1 MHKKK
6 APSGPPGRGAAAA
19 RQLGLLVD
27 FSPDGMMIPE
37 DGVNDADLEAEF
49 MALVG
54 AQPPQELKSKAP
66 LPMETIEKMASLCMK
81 DMDEGEEEEDDDDDD
96 DVEDDDELLAE
107 LNEVLGEREEPQ
119 DTQSLPLAKSP
130 GLLQPKVSPS
140 SAGME
145 TTLAERL
152 AMYQTAITNAK
163 QAGDSSKVRR
173 YERGVKTLENMLV
186 SVKKGRSINEDD
198 IPPPVAMGKSLTPPL
213 EIPPTQS
220 TIPTQPPE
228 RQLPAVPPKTLSVP
242 ASHGSGVT
250 EKPVSVAS
258 PVSSGSGSPES
269 LTLLQERQ
277 REYKRAAL
285 RSKQEGNSEAA
296 TKYYRV
302 AKSFDAV
309 LEAMT
314 RGEAVD
320 LSRLPPPPD
329 QMLKTLPSPGLQP
342 RASTPGAST
351 VSPSMPEMPPPPRAL
366 LEALEQRMERYRVA
380 AGQARDKGDDRK
392 ARMHDRIV
400 KQYQDAIRA
409 HKSGRSV
416 DVAELPV
423 PPGFPPIQGL
433 ETATPTQQSLV
444 GVLETAMRLAN
455 QDEEEE
461 ETKKPS
467 THSLPSPQP
476 KVQASRPSIPGPGPA
491 GKVAVK
497 GSTKAQQQL
506 AFLEGRKKQL
516 LQAAVRAKQKN
527 DLEGAKLFLRQ
538 AKGLEPMLE
547 ASVNGLPVDITKV
560 PPAPVNKE
568 DFTLVQRPGAAISL
582 EEAGHYAELT
592 KLMRQQHEMCLK
604 YSNQFTHLGNV
615 VETSKFEKMA
625 EDCKK
630 SMEILKQAHS
640 RGFPLPKFHYEQ
652 RTFSVVKIFPELSS
666 SDMVLFIVK
675 GINLPTP
682 PGLSPSDLDTF
693 VRFDFPY
700 PNAEEAQKD
709 KTNVIKNTASPE
721 FKEQFKLFIQ
731 RGHRG
736 FKRAIQTKGI
746 KFEVM
751 HKGGLFKPDR
761 ALGTAQLK
769 LEGLESA
776 CEIREILEI
785 LDGRRPTGG
794 RLEVMVRLREP
805 LTSQQL
811 DTVTERWLVIDPLP
825 PTAVPKAKAPPI
837 PVQGRDQGGKS
848 ARSLQSLSVMAFDRE
863 RLERKIVAYKQARRV
878 VPGELAQQYQDL
890 VQHSQWQRAQLEQ
903 GGSGIRRE
911 YHTQL
916 ERYLQYYTEAAR
928 RLGSDGNRDAAKE
941 ALYKRNLVVEREV
954 RAWGW

>member
-6 APSGPPGRGAAAA
+6 APPVPPGRGAASA

-37 DGVNDADLEAEF
+37 DSDHDADLEAEF

-54 AQPPQELKSKAP
+54 AQLPQELKSKAP

-81 DMDEGEEEEDDDDDD
+81 DLDEGEGEEDDD

-107 LNEVLGEREEPQ
+107 LNEVLGEREKPQ
-119 DTQSLPLAKSP
+119 DSQSLPLAKSP
-130 GLLQPKVSPS
+130 SLPQPKVSPS

-186 SVKKGRSINEDD
+186 SVKKGRSINEED
-198 IPPPVAMGKSLTPPL
+198 IPPPVAVGKSLMPTPEAPPMQSATPTPP
-213 EIPPTQS
+213 PQH
-220 TIPTQPPE
+220 
-228 RQLPAVPPKTLSVP
+228 QLPTVPPKTLPVP
-242 ASHGSGVT
+242 PSHGSGVT
-250 EKPVSVAS
+250 EKPVPIAS
-258 PVSSGSGSPES
+258 PLSSGVGSPGS
-269 LTLLQERQ
+269 LVLLQERQ
-277 REYKRAAL
+277 QEYKRAAL
-285 RSKQEGNSEAA
+285 RSKQEGNLEAA
-296 TKYYRV
+296 SKYFRV

-309 LEAMT
+309 LEAMA

-329 QMLKTLPSPGLQP
+329 QMSRTLPSPGLQP
-342 RASTPGAST
+342 HASTPGTGT
-351 VSPSMPEMPPPPRAL
+351 VSPSMPEMPPPPRTL

-380 AGQARDKGDDRK
+380 SGQAKDKGDDRK

-433 ETATPTQQSLV
+433 EAATPTQQSLV

-455 QDEEEE
+455 QDEDVE

-476 KVQASRPSIPGPGPA
+476 KPQTPRAPGPGTGPP

-516 LQAAVRAKQKN
+516 LQAALRAKQKN

-547 ASVNGLPVDITKV
+547 ASINGLPVDITKV

-568 DFTLVQRPGAAISL
+568 DFTLAQRPGAAISL
-582 EEAGHYAELT
+582 EEASHYAELT

-682 PGLSPSDLDTF
+682 QGVSPSDLDAF

-746 KFEVM
+746 KFEVV

-761 ALGTAQLK
+761 TLGTAQLK
-769 LEGLESA
+769 LEALESA

-825 PTAVPKAKAPPI
+825 LVAAPKAKAPPI
-837 PVQGRDQGGKS
+837 PAPGRDHGGKP
-848 ARSLQSLSVMAFDRE
+848 ANSLRSLSVMAFDRE
-863 RLERKIVAYKQARRV
+863 RLERKIVAYEQARRA
-878 VPGELAQQYQDL
+878 VPRDLAQKYQDL

-903 GGSGIRRE
+903 GGPGIRRE
-911 YHTQL
+911 YHAQL
-916 ERYLQYYTEAAR
+916 EGYLQYYTEAAR

-941 ALYKRNLVVEREV
+941 ALYKRNLVERELQQL
-954 RAWGW
+954 RR

>member
-6 APSGPPGRGAAAA
+6 AAPRPPGRGAATA

-37 DGVNDADLEAEF
+37 DSDSGDLEAEF

-81 DMDEGEEEEDDDDDD
+81 DLDEEEGEEDDD

-107 LNEVLGEREEPQ
+107 LNEVLGEREESQ
-119 DTQSLPLAKSP
+119 DTQSLPLDKSLSLP
-130 GLLQPKVSPS
+130 QPKVSPS
-140 SAGME
+140 SSGME

-186 SVKKGRSINEDD
+186 SVKKGRSINEED
-198 IPPPVAMGKSLTPPL
+198 IPPPVAVGKSLTPTP
-213 EIPPTQS
+213 EVPPTQS
-220 TIPTQPPE
+220 TIPTQPT
-228 RQLPAVPPKTLSVP
+228 RQQLPSVPPKTLSVP
-242 ASHGSGVT
+242 PSYGSGLT
-250 EKPVSVAS
+250 EKPVPVTS
-258 PVSSGSGSPES
+258 PVSSGAGPGS
-269 LTLLQERQ
+269 LALLQERQ
-277 REYKRAAL
+277 LAYKRAAL
-285 RSKQEGNSEAA
+285 HSKQEGDSEAA
-296 TKYYRV
+296 AKYYRV

-329 QMLKTLPSPGLQP
+329 QMLKTLPSPGPQP
-342 RASTPGAST
+342 PASTSGTAT
-351 VSPSMPEMPPPPRAL
+351 VSPSMPEMPPPPRTL

-380 AGQARDKGDDRK
+380 AGQAKDKGDDRK

-433 ETATPTQQSLV
+433 EAATPTQQSLV

-461 ETKKPS
+461 ETKKLS

-476 KVQASRPSIPGPGPA
+476 KPQAPRPSVPGTGPA

-497 GSTKAQQQL
+497 GSPRAQQQL

-516 LQAAVRAKQKN
+516 LQAALRAKQKN

-547 ASVNGLPVDITKV
+547 ASLNGLPVDITKV

-568 DFTLVQRPGAAISL
+568 DFTLAQRPGAAISL
-582 EEAGHYAELT
+582 EEAGRYAELT

-666 SDMVLFIVK
+666 SDMLLFIVK

-682 PGLSPSDLDTF
+682 PGVSPSDLDAF

-709 KTNVIKNTASPE
+709 RTSVVKSAASPE

-746 KFEVM
+746 KFEVV

-761 ALGTAQLK
+761 TLGTAQLK

-825 PTAVPKAKAPPI
+825 PMAAPKAKAPPI
-837 PVQGRDQGGKS
+837 PASGRDQGGNRP
-848 ARSLQSLSVMAFDRE
+848 ARNLQSLSIMAFDRE
-863 RLERKIVAYKQARRV
+863 RLERKIVAYKQTRRA

-890 VQHSQWQRAQLEQ
+890 VQHSQWQRSQLEQ
-903 GGSGIRRE
+903 GGPGIRRE
-911 YHTQL
+911 YHAQL

-941 ALYKRNLVVEREV
+941 ALYKRNLVERELQQL
-954 RAWGW
+954 RR

>member
-6 APSGPPGRGAAAA
+6 APPGPPGRGAAAA

-37 DGVNDADLEAEF
+37 DSDNDADLEAEF

-81 DMDEGEEEEDDDDDD
+81 DLDEGEGEEEDD

-107 LNEVLGEREEPQ
+107 LNEVLGEREETQ
-119 DTQSLPLAKSP
+119 DTQSLPMAKSP
-130 GLLQPKVSPS
+130 NLLQPKISPS
-140 SAGME
+140 SADME
-145 TTLAERL
+145 ATLAERL
-152 AMYQTAITNAK
+152 TMYQTAIINAK
-163 QAGDSSKVRR
+163 HAGDSSKVRR
-173 YERGVKTLENMLV
+173 YERGVKTLENLLV
-186 SVKKGRSINEDD
+186 SVKKGRNINEED
-198 IPPPVAMGKSLTPPL
+198 IPPPVAVGKSPVPTPEVLPM
-213 EIPPTQS
+213 QS
-220 TIPTQPPE
+220 IIPTQPSQH
-228 RQLPAVPPKTLSVP
+228 QLPVAPPKTLPVP
-242 ASHGSGVT
+242 PNHGSGVT
-250 EKPVSVAS
+250 EKPAPVAS
-258 PVSSGSGSPES
+258 SVSSGPGSSGS
-269 LTLLQERQ
+269 LLLLQERQ

-285 RSKQEGNSEAA
+285 RSKQEGDSEAA
-296 TKYYRV
+296 AKYYRV

-309 LEAMT
+309 LDAMA

-329 QMLKTLPSPGLQP
+329 QMPKNLPSPGLQP
-342 RASTPGAST
+342 PASTPGT
-351 VSPSMPEMPPPPRAL
+351 GTISPSMPEMPPPPRTL

-380 AGQARDKGDDRK
+380 AGQAKDKGDDRK

-409 HKSGRSV
+409 HKLGRSV

-433 ETATPTQQSLV
+433 EAATTTQQSLV

-476 KVQASRPSIPGPGPA
+476 KPQAPRTPGPGTGPP
-491 GKVAVK
+491 GKVAIK

-516 LQAAVRAKQKN
+516 LQAALRAKQKN

-547 ASVNGLPVDITKV
+547 ASLNGLPVDITKV

-568 DFTLVQRPGAAISL
+568 DFTLAHRPGAAISL

-652 RTFSVVKIFPELSS
+652 RTFSVVKIFPELNS

-682 PGLSPSDLDTF
+682 PGVSPSDLDAF

-709 KTNVIKNTASPE
+709 KTNVIKNTDSPE

-746 KFEVM
+746 KFEVV

-761 ALGTAQLK
+761 VLGTAQLK
-769 LEGLESA
+769 LEALESA

-825 PTAVPKAKAPPI
+825 PVAAPKTKAPPI
-837 PVQGRDQGGKS
+837 HAPGRDQGSNRPGF
-848 ARSLQSLSVMAFDRE
+848 SLKSLSVMAFDRE
-863 RLERKIVAYKQARRV
+863 RLERKIMAYKQARQA
-878 VPGELAQQYQDL
+878 VPGKLAQQYQEL

-903 GGSGIRRE
+903 GGPAIRRE
-911 YHTQL
+911 YHAQL

-928 RLGSDGNRDAAKE
+928 NLGSDGNRDAAKE
-941 ALYKRNLVVEREV
+941 ALYKRNLVERELQQL
-954 RAWGW
+954 RR

>member
-941 ALYKRNLVVEREV
+941 ALYKRNLVVERELQQL
-954 RAWGW
+954 RR

>member
-6 APSGPPGRGAAAA
+6 APPAPPGRGAAAA

-27 FSPDGMMIPE
+27 FSPDGMMLPE
-37 DGVNDADLEAEF
+37 DGDNDADLEAEF

-54 AQPPQELKSKAP
+54 AEPPRELKSKAP

-81 DMDEGEEEEDDDDDD
+81 DLDEGEGEEEDEE

-119 DTQSLPLAKSP
+119 DTQNLPLAKSP
-130 GLLQPKVSPS
+130 SLPQLKVSPS

-163 QAGDSSKVRR
+163 QVGDSSKVRR
-173 YERGVKTLENMLV
+173 YERGVKTLENMLT
-186 SVKKGRSINEDD
+186 SVKKGRNINEED
-198 IPPPVAMGKSLTPPL
+198 IPPPVAVGKSLTTTP
-213 EIPPTQS
+213 EVPPTQS
-220 TIPTQPPE
+220 TASAQPPQH
-228 RQLPAVPPKTLSVP
+228 QLPAVPPKTLPVP
-242 ASHGSGVT
+242 PSHGSGLT
-250 EKPVSVAS
+250 EKPVPVAS
-258 PVSSGSGSPES
+258 PVSSSAGSPGS
-269 LTLLQERQ
+269 LALLQERQ

-285 RSKQEGNSEAA
+285 RSKQEGDSEAA
-296 TKYYRV
+296 AKYYRV

-309 LEAMT
+309 LEAMAK
-314 RGEAVD
+314 GEAVD

-329 QMLKTLPSPGLQP
+329 QMPKTLPSPGLQP
-342 RASTPGAST
+342 PTSTSGT
-351 VSPSMPEMPPPPRAL
+351 GTISPSMQEMPPPPRTL

-380 AGQARDKGDDRK
+380 AGQAKDKGDDRK

-433 ETATPTQQSLV
+433 EAATPTQQSLV

-461 ETKKPS
+461 EAKKPG

-476 KVQASRPSIPGPGPA
+476 KPQTSRPSVPA
-491 GKVAVK
+491 PAPSGKVAAK

-516 LQAAVRAKQKN
+516 LQAALRAKQKN

-547 ASVNGLPVDITKV
+547 ASINGLPVDITKV

-568 DFTLVQRPGAAISL
+568 DFTLAQRPGTAISR
-582 EEAGHYAELT
+582 EQAGHYAELT
-592 KLMRQQHEMCLK
+592 KLIRQQHEMCLK

-615 VETSKFEKMA
+615 METSKFEKMA

-682 PGLSPSDLDTF
+682 PGVSPNDLDAF

-709 KTNVIKNTASPE
+709 KTNVIKNTDSPE

-736 FKRAIQTKGI
+736 FKRAIQSKGI
-746 KFEVM
+746 KFEVV

-761 ALGTAQLK
+761 TLGTAQLK
-769 LEGLESA
+769 LEALESA

-811 DTVTERWLVIDPLP
+811 DTVTEKWLVIDPLSP
-825 PTAVPKAKAPPI
+825 ATVPKAKAPPI
-837 PVQGRDQGGKS
+837 PAPGRDQGGS
-848 ARSLQSLSVMAFDRE
+848 RPTRNLQSFSVMAFDRE
-863 RLERKIVAYKQARRV
+863 RLERKIMAYKQARRA

-903 GGSGIRRE
+903 GGPAIRRE
-911 YHTQL
+911 YHAQL
-916 ERYLQYYTEAAR
+916 ERYLQCYTEAAR

-941 ALYKRNLVVEREV
+941 ALYKRNLVERELQQL
-954 RAWGW
+954 RR

>member
-863 RLERKIVAYKQARRV
+863 RLERKSTTLSWN
-878 VPGELAQQYQDL
+878 GTC
-890 VQHSQWQRAQLEQ
+890 STTQRPPDAWAVMAI
-903 GGSGIRRE
+903 GM
-911 YHTQL
+911 
-916 ERYLQYYTEAAR
+916 
-928 RLGSDGNRDAAKE
+928 RLRKLCTNGT
-941 ALYKRNLVVEREV
+941 
-954 RAWGW
+954 